1 MIGKQ
6 ENCHSCT
13 VMEGE
18 ASIESSVKLN
28 TAVTIMT
35 TVANSDREGETG
47 ENERDWAREKQMKV
61 LLTATRGLLLHFPDS
76 CRFNNSS
83 SRDEDDWNTYVRAY

>member
-1 MIGKQ
+1 
-6 ENCHSCT
+6 
-13 VMEGE
+13 MEGE

-47 ENERDWAREKQMKV
+47 ENERDWAREK
-61 LLTATRGLLLHFPDS
+61 
-76 CRFNNSS
+76 C
-83 SRDEDDWNTYVRAY
+83 Y